1 MNMTIS
7 LFRCERRSIRLL
19 IICRFGAEKG
29 SKEILDFLEGWNQPM
44 ETMI

>member
-1 MNMTIS
+1 MTIS
-7 LFRCERRSIRLL
+7 LFRYERRSIRLL

-29 SKEILDFLEGWNQPM
+29 SKEFGIFLKAGNQPM